1 MMSIQAQAEHCVQ
14 GSLPT
19 LLSSRSQGMID
30 ESKACAPVTHPSHR
44 VAIVTI
50 PLAGHKRVAIAL
62 AEEMCQRGYAVD
74 FLIGADGITSELRDM
89 SLDFPFFTLHPVS
102 EGASTAKMDW
112 GAVASSTGRLGGSK
126 RALVEAVVARS
137 KNEQEQ
143 QAMVEQWKTMRD
155 ILSQVHPDVIL
166 FDHSLQVVQAWA
178 EQAAIPSIIMH
189 TPYFMTGE
197 PAGCARLSLM
207 DKMSLTWTFMTAQ
220 PMAFINEG
228 KKELGISGGGP
239 AKIREGAAGAR
250 QGAGNAPHTL
260 VFCEPELLNS
270 ARLPERAHVVG
281 PCLASEVASVDA
293 QLLHWLEEASEQN
306 QRVLY
311 VALGTLANDFL
322 TAEAIGTLLDAFNS
336 LGAQWRV
343 LWSLPA
349 AQQELLSQT
358 GRPCRPEQI
367 RFETFVAQRGVL
379 AHPAVALFLTH
390 GGQNS
395 VNEGLA
401 AGRPL
406 LCMPLFCD
414 QYEVAQAVLSHGL
427 GLVFHKDELLA
438 GRTDRLLELAQRLT
452 TEGHFL
458 ETVSR
463 HAKLLRLRAGCGR
476 AAELIESVV
485 HAGTDFQELWRP
497 RHLDST
503 QDASSCFVGL
513 AKLCAAAHVCPCS
526 EA

>member
-1 MMSIQAQAEHCVQ
+1 
-14 GSLPT
+14 
-19 LLSSRSQGMID
+19 
-30 ESKACAPVTHPSHR
+30 
-44 VAIVTI
+44 
-50 PLAGHKRVAIAL
+50 
-62 AEEMCQRGYAVD
+62 
-74 FLIGADGITSELRDM
+74 
-89 SLDFPFFTLHPVS
+89 
-102 EGASTAKMDW
+102 
-112 GAVASSTGRLGGSK
+112 
-126 RALVEAVVARS
+126 
-137 KNEQEQ
+137 
-143 QAMVEQWKTMRD
+143 MRD

-166 FDHSLQVVQAWA
+166 LDHSLQVLQAWA

-197 PAGCARLSLM
+197 PAGCARMSLT
-207 DKMSLTWTFMTAQ
+207 DKMSLAWTFFTAQ
-220 PMAFINEG
+220 PMAFIGEG
-228 KKELGISGGGP
+228 KRELGISGEGP

-250 QGAGNAPHTL
+250 EAAGNAPHTF

-270 ARLPERAHVVG
+270 ASLPERTHVVG
-281 PCLASEVASVDA
+281 PCLASEVAPIEA
-293 QLLHWLEEASEQN
+293 QLLQWLEEASEQS
-306 QRVLY
+306 QSVLY

-322 TAEAIGTLLDAFNS
+322 TVEAIGTLLDAFSS
-336 LGAQWRV
+336 LGDQWRV

-358 GRPCRPEQI
+358 GRPGHSHQQL

-379 AHPAVALFLTH
+379 EHPAVALFLTH

-401 AGRPL
+401 AGKPL

-438 GRTDRLLELAQRLT
+438 GRTDRLLELARRLT
-452 TEGHFL
+452 VESHFL
-458 ETVSR
+458 ETVRR
-463 HAKLLRLRAGCGR
+463 HAQLLHLRAGCGR
-476 AAELIESVV
+476 AVEVIESIV
-485 HAGTDFQELWRP
+485 HAGTDYQELWRP

-503 QDASSCFVGL
+503 QDSFSCFGGL
-513 AKLCAAAHVCPCS
+513 ARVCAAAHVCPCS